1 MRRNETSVVGRPDTV
16 TTASLLTVLL
26 VRDDGR
32 CMARCLE
39 LDLVTEMNTKEEA
52 LQAMVELIREYAEDY
67 KASEA
72 TYLRSP
78 NRAHHKPYIDRIA
91 SCSDEWELLEL
102 IGIRYGHLHV
112 H

>member
-1 MRRNETSVVGRPDTV
+1 MTRKDIGVAGWPDTV

-32 CMARCLE
+32 CMARCPE

-52 LQAMVELIREYAEDY
+52 FQAMIELIREYAEDY
-67 KASEA
+67 KACEA
-72 TYLRSP
+72 TFLKSP

-91 SCSDEWELLEL
+91 SCRDEWELLEL
-102 IGIRYGHLHV
+102 IGIRYGHLQL
-112 H
+112 

>member
-1 MRRNETSVVGRPDTV
+1 MTGKDIGVAGWPDTV
-16 TTASLLTVLL
+16 TTASLLTILL

-32 CMARCLE
+32 CMARCPE

-67 KASEA
+67 KACEA
-72 TYLRSP
+72 TYLRST
-78 NRAHHKPYIDRIA
+78 NRAHHKPYIDRVA

-112 H
+112 Y